1 MVSTPRADTPQHVD
15 IATPGEPAVPQVEE
29 DNNGDE
35 AASQP
40 SSISSIEK
48 HEMQKLLEMI
58 KKLQDEVT
66 TLKAD
71 LKTNNEQPPVET
83 KTEDSSIILKPL
95 NFKDIKAPEE
105 YGGDVKHF
113 LSWHESFT
121 TMLLCRSHK
130 WKAVID
136 FIKSKKEVRIK
147 NLDDVKQELQVKE
160 PQVSMQIEDFSQ
172 QLYRHLL
179 DYTKDQVKTDILMHG
194 TDGALENY
202 RRIVHRGLS
211 ISEEKALDVEAKAI
225 NPRSATSD
233 ADIMKALQ
241 EWKFDRRWLV

>member
-1 MVSTPRADTPQHVD
+1 MAANDMPDLQ
-15 IATPGEPAVPQVEE
+15 PGEPLIPQVEE
-29 DNNGDE
+29 GDNVDE
-35 AASQP
+35 AASQQ

-48 HEMQKLLEMI
+48 HELQKLLEMV

-71 LKTNNEQPPVET
+71 LKNKNEQPTIES
-83 KTEDSSIILKPL
+83 KTEDSNIILKPL

-105 YGGDVKHF
+105 YGGDIKHF

-147 NLDDVKQELQVKE
+147 SLDDVKQELQVKE

-179 DYTKDQVKTDILMHG
+179 GYTKDQVKTDILIHG
-194 TDGALENY
+194 TDTALENY

-233 ADIMKALQ
+233 ADLMKAL
-241 EWKFDRRWLV
+241 